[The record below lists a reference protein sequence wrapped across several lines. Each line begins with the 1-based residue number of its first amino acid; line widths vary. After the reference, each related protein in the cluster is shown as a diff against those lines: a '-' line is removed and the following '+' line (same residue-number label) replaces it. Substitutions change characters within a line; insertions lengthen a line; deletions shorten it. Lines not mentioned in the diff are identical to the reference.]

1 MNCSLVILSSVSSNP
16 CSPIS
21 IYYYYYYYILL
32 LASIFIWKGI
42 NNLPTC
48 YMKKWLAIIHCA
60 KNFALILALQF
71 YLISSPL
78 PPLPSFCTGRS
89 SEQSISIHCLL
100 PTHNIVDLSIQFS
113 VVSFSDRKI
122 LIYLVAPF
130 TKAVPCIWSFL
141 QLFSVPFHLH
151 SMLFERKQTWF
162 MQ

>member
-1 MNCSLVILSSVSSNP
+1 MKQRCLFVIGLMDCSLVILSSVSSNP
-16 CSPIS
+16 CSP
-21 IYYYYYYYILL
+21 
-32 LASIFIWKGI
+32 LASVFIWKGI
-42 NNLPTC
+42 NNFPTC
-48 YMKKWLAIIHCA
+48 YMEKCLAIIHCA

-130 TKAVPCIWSFL
+130 TKAVPCI
-141 QLFSVPFHLH
+141 
-151 SMLFERKQTWF
+151 
-162 MQ
+162 